1 MLLMHAALQPEAA
14 MNQPAMQT
22 DGDKNGSKLAFQPAA
37 RFAPIMDQV
46 HDALCDG

>member
-1 MLLMHAALQPEAA
+1 MLHSCTKTCLLAT
-14 MNQPAMQT
+14 QT